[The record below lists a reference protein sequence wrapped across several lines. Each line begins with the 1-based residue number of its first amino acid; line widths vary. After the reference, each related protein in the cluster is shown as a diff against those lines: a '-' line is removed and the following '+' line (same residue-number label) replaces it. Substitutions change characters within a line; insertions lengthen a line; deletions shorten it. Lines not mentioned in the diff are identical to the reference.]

1 MDEPA
6 KTGNPVVF
14 VFAGGGTGGHLY
26 PALAIAKELEKTVGK
41 CEIHFVGTKKGIE
54 NRVVP
59 DYGYPLHLIS
69 VRGVTRKPTPTNAVV
84 PFRVLWSLLQCGR
97 ILCKTRPAAVV
108 GTGGYVSGP
117 VLFMASLLGYP
128 TLIQEQNSYPGVTT
142 RLLAKRAKRVHLS
155 FKESLKYFKKQ
166 SNLIVSG
173 NPVRDLR
180 IRLSKK
186 EARQHFNL
194 EAEKSTL
201 LVFGGSQGAVAI
213 NHAVLDS
220 LEMLMHETDVQIIWS
235 TGKTGFQEVQERI
248 KEYSNRIWIS
258 NYIDEMQVAYAASDL
273 VISRAGAMTLA
284 EITMYR
290 LPSILIPYPYAAA
303 GHQLANA
310 RSLEKSGAAVVIVE
324 KDLEG
329 YILAKEIS
337 RLLDDSNTLKK
348 MQQAAGNAAFPN
360 ATTEIVKSVLEISR
374 LKGR

>member
-1 MDEPA
+1 MSERA
-6 KTGNPVVF
+6 KSGNPVVF
-14 VFAGGGTGGHLY
+14 LFAGGGTGGHLY
-26 PALAIAKELEKTVGK
+26 PALAIAQKLEKTVK
-41 CEIHFVGTKKGIE
+41 ECEIHFVGTKKGIE

-59 DYGYPLHLIS
+59 EHGYPLHLIS
-69 VRGVTRKPTPTNAVV
+69 VRGVTRKLTPANIVV

-97 ILCKTRPAAVV
+97 ILFKIRPAAVV

-142 RLLAKRAKRVHLS
+142 RLLAKRVKKVHLS

-166 SNLIVSG
+166 SNLIISG

-186 EARQHFNL
+186 QARQHFNL
-194 EAEKSTL
+194 KAEKPTL

-213 NHAVLDS
+213 NHAMLDS

-235 TGKTGFQEVQERI
+235 TGKTGFQKVKERI
-248 KEYSNRIWIS
+248 KEYSYRICVS
-258 NYIDEMQVAYAASDL
+258 NYIDEMEVAYAASDL

-284 EITMYR
+284 EITMCR

-303 GHQLANA
+303 GHQVANA

-329 YILAKEIS
+329 YVLAKEIS

-348 MQQAAGNAAFPN
+348 MQQAAANAAFPN
-360 ATTEIVKSVLEISR
+360 ATTEIVQSVLEIV
-374 LKGR
+374 KFQN